1 MRVCFTSLTSE
12 FAGTQELR
20 LSRLIWSNSLPVFI
34 SGRFLVGL
42 LVGLMAASCDYS
54 LGQGIG
60 SLGHVVWWIERL
72 DLALAVI
79 RFILK
84 RILR

>member
-20 LSRLIWSNSLPVFI
+20 LSRLTWSNSLPVFI

-60 SLGHVVWWIERL
+60 SLGHCE
-72 DLALAVI
+72 
-79 RFILK
+79 FIHFFSYSGVAGTQE
-84 RILR
+84 LR